1 MMDFLHSIEQI
12 GFVAWVREGGAW
24 YGYALILFMHTMGL
38 AMVVGGSAIIDL
50 RILGFATQSPLRPL
64 EKLFRFIWIGFTL
77 NLISGTILLMA
88 DASVKMRNPVF
99 AIKIVLVVV
108 GVLVLRLQRSKVFA
122 SPLIDKG
129 ELPPGARGLA
139 WASIIVWLATITT
152 GRLLAYLG
160 PVAGLA

>member
-1 MMDFLHSIEQI
+1 MMDFFRAVEQI

-24 YGYALILFMHTMGL
+24 YGYALILFMHTLGL
-38 AMVVGGSAIIDL
+38 SLVVGGSAIIDL
-50 RILGFATQSPLRPL
+50 RILGFATQAPLRPL
-64 EKLFRFIWIGFTL
+64 EKLFRYIWIGFAL

-99 AIKIVLVVV
+99 GIKIVLVLI
-108 GVLVLRLQRSKVFA
+108 GVAILRMQRTKVFA
-122 SPLIDKG
+122 NPAIDKG
-129 ELPPGARGLA
+129 ELPGGARGLA
-139 WASIIVWLATITT
+139 WASILVWLATITA